1 MRMTMQ
7 INTKTVVKMMKIKLL
22 QTMARADFD
31 NNKSSDDENDNAHEY
46 EDSVADS
53 ENKIVMNLSKMKKF
67 MNSMYSEES
76 ILKSC
81 D

>member
-1 MRMTMQ
+1 MQ
-7 INTKTVVKMMKIKLL
+7 INTKTVVKMMKMKLLL

>member
-1 MRMTMQ
+1 MQ

-46 EDSVADS
+46 EDSVEDS
-53 ENKIVMNLSKMKKF
+53 ENKRVMNLSKMKKF